1 MTDSIKG
8 CEPAGYAGEIEDGP
22 SPDEHGSS
30 NLTFWH
36 VRYNNIQGWSES
48 KYLHKTNLYIPTIYS
63 FSVSGTNFF
72 AGTSRG
78 VYVSTNHGM
87 SWSAA
92 GLGGSI
98 IYSLTVHESN
108 LFAGTSAGAFRSI
121 NNGTTWTDITSGL
134 DNKIVDALAASRTCL
149 FAETAGGTFRSGN
162 NGTTW
167 EPITW
172 GSFAAIV
179 DTNLFSES
187 SNGDIYLSTDNGGSW
202 KLVWHAPPTMQAWNF
217 CVSGNY
223 LFNINEGSDTWSCVS
238 RMLWAGDSIAGAWEM
253 NFPPNYLPCSDG
265 VIGHI
270 TTFGTNVF
278 LNYGGNFISSNSG
291 VGWAAINLPSGT
303 SSRGPFA
310 TMGTDLFV
318 GGTGVWRNSL
328 SSALPNQLASFK
340 VAPLSTGVSLTW
352 TTVSETSNYGF
363 YVQRNGV
370 DIALIAGHGTT
381 LQQHTYAYTD
391 NPLPGQYLYRLRQV
405 DLNGT
410 VTLSESVT
418 IGVSAPQK
426 FALAQNYP
434 NPFNPA
440 TTIRYGLPARAHVT
454 LSVYNTLGE
463 RVIDLINGDIDAG
476 YHEVK
481 FDGSGLASGVYFYR
495 LQAGTFVEAKKLVLL
510 R

>member
-1 MTDSIKG
+1 M
-8 CEPAGYAGEIEDGP
+8 
-22 SPDEHGSS
+22 
-30 NLTFWH
+30 
-36 VRYNNIQGWSES
+36 
-48 KYLHKTNLYIPTIYS
+48 
-63 FSVSGTNFF
+63 
-72 AGTSRG
+72 
-78 VYVSTNHGM
+78 
-87 SWSAA
+87 
-92 GLGGSI
+92 
-98 IYSLTVHESN
+98 
-108 LFAGTSAGAFRSI
+108 
-121 NNGTTWTDITSGL
+121 
-134 DNKIVDALAASRTCL
+134 
-149 FAETAGGTFRSGN
+149 
-162 NGTTW
+162 
-167 EPITW
+167 
-172 GSFAAIV
+172 
-179 DTNLFSES
+179 
-187 SNGDIYLSTDNGGSW
+187 
-202 KLVWHAPPTMQAWNF
+202 
-217 CVSGNY
+217 
-223 LFNINEGSDTWSCVS
+223 
-238 RMLWAGDSIAGAWEM
+238 
-253 NFPPNYLPCSDG
+253 
-265 VIGHI
+265 
-270 TTFGTNVF
+270 
-278 LNYGGNFISSNSG
+278 
-291 VGWAAINLPSGT
+291 PSGT

-340 VAPLSTGVSLTW
+340 VATLSTGVSLTW

-440 TTIRYGLPARAHVT
+440 TTIRYGLPARSHVT